1 MPFAPSD
8 EDQAQDELDYARLAM
23 LLAQADLDGN
33 AYDVLRDIL
42 VQLADCDGDTPE
54 TTH

>member
-8 EDQAQDELDYARLAM
+8 EDQVQGELDYARLAV
-23 LLAQADLDGN
+23 LLAQADRDGD

-42 VQLADCDGDTPE
+42 VQMAERDGETPE